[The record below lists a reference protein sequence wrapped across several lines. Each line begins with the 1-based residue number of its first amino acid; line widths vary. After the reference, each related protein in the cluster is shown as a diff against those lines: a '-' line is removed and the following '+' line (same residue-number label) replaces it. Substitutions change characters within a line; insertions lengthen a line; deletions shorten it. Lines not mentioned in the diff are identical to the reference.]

1 MLKPTSLVHV
11 RINEFAAQKREYASN
26 AEDALITMMN
36 VVASLSKEEV
46 TPSTVETASQS
57 MKDTYYNKFKKDDM
71 IYDKSIA
78 PEGHPEDKI
87 LKDEAFYIS
96 VAKGIPADLSY
107 VSIGGVRR
115 KADETVKLSIGMS
128 AFIKA
133 PLWKVDE
140 TGVLKVAI
148 PYLCAAADVET
159 GMSTVVA
166 GGIVYNVPAFT
177 PVEGAKPMVI
187 SKAVIEN
194 KEGCAGAV
202 TVDGNKVDAAIG
214 HCGQMAGLVL
224 SSNGKAIT
232 DTALLVYVLKN
243 DGTASITTPEMCN
256 GENVTYA
263 WYSFPYSNR
272 PVSEE
277 EDGIV
282 SNTVKRLV
290 VPGYGSLEV
299 SIHAEKVYTAPTV

>member
-1 MLKPTSLVHV
+1 MLKPTSLVHA
-11 RINEFAAQKREYASN
+11 RINEFAAQKKEYKAN

-46 TPSTVETASQS
+46 TPSTVETATQS
-57 MKDTYYNKFKKDDM
+57 MKETYYNKFKKGDM

-78 PEGHPEDKI
+78 PEGHPEEKI

-96 VAKGIPADLSY
+96 IAKGLPVDLGY

-115 KADETVKLSIGMS
+115 KVDETVKLSIGMS

-140 TGVLKVAI
+140 TGVLKVAM
-148 PYLCAAADVET
+148 PYLCAAADVAT

-187 SKAVIEN
+187 SKAVIEE
-194 KEGCAGAV
+194 KAGCAGAV
-202 TVDGNKVDAAIG
+202 EVDGDKVYATIG

-224 SSNGKAIT
+224 SSNGAAIT
-232 DTALLVYVLKN
+232 DTELLVYVLKE

-256 GENVTYA
+256 GESVSYA

-277 EDGIV
+277 EDGAFSTV
-282 SNTVKRLV
+282 SKRLV
-290 VPGYGSLEV
+290 VPGYGNLDV
-299 SIHAEKVYTAPTV
+299 TFQARKVYTPAAE